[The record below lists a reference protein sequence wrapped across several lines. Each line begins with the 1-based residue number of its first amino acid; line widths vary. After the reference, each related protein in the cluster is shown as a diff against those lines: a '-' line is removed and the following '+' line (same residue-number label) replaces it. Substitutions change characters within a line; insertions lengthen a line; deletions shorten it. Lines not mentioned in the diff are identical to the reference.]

1 MNVLLLNPYHT
12 GSHAQWAEGIARHV
26 PRTSDISIQLE
37 TLPGRHWKWRLHGA
51 SGTFAHRIHSYHG
64 MPDCLLTTD
73 MLDVAALRGLLPA
86 SWREIPIVQYFHENQ
101 LTFPWSERD
110 REKQHGHDR
119 SYGFMN
125 IQSAIAADAVWFNST
140 FHQRAF
146 LAAIDAFIAELPDE
160 TEAFKAQRITS
171 KSKVI
176 PLGIDKTNAPVSR
189 ISVNE
194 GEAPVILW
202 NHRWEYDKGPVEFY
216 EALCTLDRA
225 GESFQLILCGEQ
237 FREHP
242 EVFNRILTQF
252 KSKIIH
258 VGFAATREAYDQLLQ
273 RSTFIVHAPLQEYFG
288 LSVAEAMAHGVI
300 PLLQRGQAYESWIP
314 SEYVFESEDDFLI
327 KWRALKQQIAHH
339 RMAAH
344 AIASNYFWPEVSEV
358 IAKALKDIAG
368 LTSSS

>member
-160 TEAFKAQRITS
+160 TEAFKAQHIMS